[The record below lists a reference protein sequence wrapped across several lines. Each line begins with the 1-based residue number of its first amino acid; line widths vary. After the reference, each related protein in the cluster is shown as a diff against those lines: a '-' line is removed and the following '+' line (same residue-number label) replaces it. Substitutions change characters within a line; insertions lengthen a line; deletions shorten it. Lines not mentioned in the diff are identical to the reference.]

1 MEFLKNRSNEIRRNE
16 IPIRPEPP
24 VSTYT
29 KTKTKHLLATTV
41 PITPVFLDGLANA
54 SGH

>member
-16 IPIRPEPP
+16 IPIRREPP
-24 VSTYT
+24 VSTY
-29 KTKTKHLLATTV
+29 TKTKHLLATTV